1 MLEINQDLNDGS
13 NMMSEAIKTMSNVNQ
28 TDKDTQL
35 VLKRQTD
42 TLKNTT
48 SRLNE
53 ADGYIQRS
61 DIVLR
66 NMLKRVFTNK
76 LVLVALIILLAVIN
90 IFLLYI
96 KIKYNIL
103 GIKK

>member
-1 MLEINQDLNDGS
+1 MEVNQDLNDGT
-13 NMMSEAIKTMSNVNQ
+13 NMMSEAIRTMSNVNQ

-48 SRLNE
+48 NKLNE

-61 DIVLR
+61 DLVLR

-76 LVLVALIILLAVIN
+76 LVLVALIVLLTVIN

>member
-1 MLEINQDLNDGS
+1 
-13 NMMSEAIKTMSNVNQ
+13 MMSEAIKTMSNVNQ

>member
-1 MLEINQDLNDGS
+1 
-13 NMMSEAIKTMSNVNQ
+13 MMGESIRTMVNVNN

-42 TLKNTT
+42 TIRNTT
-48 SRLNE
+48 QKLNE

-61 DIVLR
+61 ELVIR
-66 NMLKRVFTNK
+66 NMIKRVFTNK
-76 LVLVALIILLAVIN
+76 LVLVALIILLGMIN
-90 IFLLYI
+90 CFLLYI

>member
-1 MLEINQDLNDGS
+1 LEINHELNDGT
-13 NMMSEAIKTMSNVNQ
+13 NMMSEAIRTMSNVNQ

-48 SRLNE
+48 NKLNE

-61 DIVLR
+61 DLVLR

-76 LVLVALIILLAVIN
+76 LVLVALIVLLTVIN

>member
-1 MLEINQDLNDGS
+1 
-13 NMMSEAIKTMSNVNQ
+13 MSEAIRTMSNVNQ

-48 SRLNE
+48 NKLNE

-61 DIVLR
+61 DLVLR

-76 LVLVALIILLAVIN
+76 LVLVALIVLLTVIN